1 MIRVQVYAVLASY
14 ATYWE
19 SSVLMAHWRNS
30 LFVKWWYELTL
41 QMEAFVNS
49 VCWRNERGD
58 HKVGL
63 VKLEVKLIKNSINLI
78 VS

>member
-1 MIRVQVYAVLASY
+1 M
-14 ATYWE
+14 
-19 SSVLMAHWRNS
+19 
-30 LFVKWWYELTL
+30 L

-58 HKVGL
+58 YKVGL